1 MIITQTIIDLTYEQ
15 AVAAR
20 NHAARALYQAEL
32 ALHDAHQTR
41 VDQWIAAAQ
50 DRLHVAE
57 NPSNREQSSD
67 DMAHPAD
74 RLVDTINAAT
84 AAPAR

>member
-1 MIITQTIIDLTYEQ
+1 MIITQNTITGQSYEQ

-41 VDQWIAAAQ
+41 VDQWIGAAQ
-50 DRLHVAE
+50 DRLHVAVSRYE
-57 NPSNREQSSD
+57 AAHALVSCLRD
-67 DMAHPAD
+67 DA
-74 RLVDTINAAT
+74 LAA
-84 AAPAR
+84 

>member
-1 MIITQTIIDLTYEQ
+1 MIITQTITDLTYEQ

-41 VDQWIAAAQ
+41 VDQWIAAAH
-50 DRLHVAE
+50 DRLHVAVG
-57 NPSNREQSSD
+57 RYG
-67 DMAHPAD
+67 AAD
-74 RLVDTINAAT
+74 ALLSCLRDHALAA
-84 AAPAR
+84 

>member
-15 AVAAR
+15 AVVAR

-41 VDQWIAAAQ
+41 VDQWIAAAH
-50 DRLHVAE
+50 DRLHVAVGRYE
-57 NPSNREQSSD
+57 
-67 DMAHPAD
+67 AAD
-74 RLVDTINAAT
+74 ALLSCLRDHALAA
-84 AAPAR
+84 